1 MEKISLFLVVLL
13 SGCASIPNPQI
24 TQVPATTP
32 CKVNLPPKPDLSAY
46 RASPEDST
54 TRKSAK
60 LIARE
65 LELKKYA
72 IRLEAEAKACAK

>member
-1 MEKISLFLVVLL
+1 MEKISLFLAVFL
-13 SGCASIPNPQI
+13 SGCASIPNPEMAE
-24 TQVPATTP
+24 VPVTTP
-32 CKVNLPPKPDLSAY
+32 CKVKLPPKPDLSAY

-72 IRLEAEAKACAK
+72 IRLHTEAGACQ